1 MPKRDKLK
9 TLLRRITDDQFEAI
23 LRSTYGYVPNGKRS
37 DLVKD
42 FVADQYDNEL
52 DGCIKRAES
61 LLKPAQKPEPKSR
74 WLAPR

>member
-1 MPKRDKLK
+1 MQKRDKL
-9 TLLRRITDDQFEAI
+9 EAI
-23 LRSTYGYVPNGKRS
+23 LRKITDNEFNAVWMDAYGYIPEGERS
-37 DLVKD
+37 DLVRD